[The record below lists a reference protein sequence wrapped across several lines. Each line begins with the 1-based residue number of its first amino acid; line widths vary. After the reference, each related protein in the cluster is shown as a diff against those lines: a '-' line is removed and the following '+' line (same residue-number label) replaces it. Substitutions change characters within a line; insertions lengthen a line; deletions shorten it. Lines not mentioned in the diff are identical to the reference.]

1 MTTAAQIRA
10 ARALIGKSIDDLAV
24 SSGLQAAVITAL
36 EAGQADAPPGA
47 LEKLKS
53 TLESQGVIFVASG
66 DQDPGGSGVRLSA
79 RSDADDGL
87 RPDQLNATND
97 D

>member
-10 ARALIGKSIDDLAV
+10 ARALIGKSVDDLAA
-24 SSGLQAAVITAL
+24 SSGVEAPVITAL
-36 EAGQADAPPGA
+36 EAGQADAPYGA
-47 LEKLKS
+47 LEHLKT
-53 TLESQGVIFVASG
+53 TLESLGVIFVASG
-66 DQDPGGSGVRLSA
+66 DQEDGGSGVRLAA
-79 RSDADDGL
+79 RVHADDGL